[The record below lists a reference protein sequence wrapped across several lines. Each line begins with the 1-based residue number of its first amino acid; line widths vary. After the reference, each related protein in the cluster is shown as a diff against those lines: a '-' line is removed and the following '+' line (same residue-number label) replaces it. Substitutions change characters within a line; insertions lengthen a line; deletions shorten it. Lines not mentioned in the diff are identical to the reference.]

1 MESQSRYFSCSDFFD
16 GNLEFSRDDVIRSSL
31 SSRNGKRNGPKRPP
45 QPSLAAVAQNSVY
58 RSPQT
63 FRSPSLRV
71 RTLPGVPTPP
81 ARSHG
86 LSRSYSNPKME
97 YSNDLNLN
105 NLEISSNKNI
115 EAEEPV
121 EVKRTEEEL
130 NVLEPNKEHSDKSFG
145 IDQWLSMKEQL
156 DQNAIEDISNHS
168 SISSEHSSI
177 ASSASAMA
185 RKAKSVKSLI
195 SKKFRIKSKS
205 SSVMSLRTTD
215 GGSSSHDSSESQPFK
230 VKDSR
235 KMPKTMLRH
244 LDNVT
249 LRQRLQPSKN
259 GDPVIVM
266 KFNSDGN
273 LLATAGKD
281 SFVYVWVLNKHKHQF
296 NSNRKSIEVTPEF
309 LAAEEEEEGPFCP
322 VPLRKYFGH
331 SDHVVDLS
339 WSFKQN
345 DNWLLSCSI
354 DKTIKLWHISKDEA
368 ILTFSNSEI
377 PKSVLFHPKDN
388 CKFLAGFLDGRI
400 EMWNIPNRKATHRY
414 KADSR
419 NKNGAA
425 ITSLLFLPKRDQAIF
440 GTMDGRCILLDI
452 RENDFFFH
460 TELALSSQAVTGIE
474 PVPNDPNQ
482 ILVTSTDSR
491 IRCYSLQDNS
501 IMCRYKGFTNANSLG
516 MFIKAGL
523 SPDGRYIISG
533 SEDGHVYSWEKTQ
546 LHNSFKAKR
555 DKNNHFQYI
564 KCHNAPVHSAI
575 FHPCPDVVSPSIIM
589 GIISSDENGHIN
601 VFTKSRPSV
610 TSS

>member
-1 MESQSRYFSCSDFFD
+1 
-16 GNLEFSRDDVIRSSL
+16 
-31 SSRNGKRNGPKRPP
+31 
-45 QPSLAAVAQNSVY
+45 
-58 RSPQT
+58 
-63 FRSPSLRV
+63 
-71 RTLPGVPTPP
+71 
-81 ARSHG
+81 
-86 LSRSYSNPKME
+86 
-97 YSNDLNLN
+97 
-105 NLEISSNKNI
+105 
-115 EAEEPV
+115 
-121 EVKRTEEEL
+121 
-130 NVLEPNKEHSDKSFG
+130 
-145 IDQWLSMKEQL
+145 
-156 DQNAIEDISNHS
+156 
-168 SISSEHSSI
+168 
-177 ASSASAMA
+177 MA

-354 DKTIKLWHISKDEA
+354 DKTIKLWHISKHEA

-388 CKFLAGFLDGRI
+388 CKFLAGFLG
-400 EMWNIPNRKATHRY
+400 
-414 KADSR
+414 
-419 NKNGAA
+419 
-425 ITSLLFLPKRDQAIF
+425 
-440 GTMDGRCILLDI
+440 
-452 RENDFFFH
+452 
-460 TELALSSQAVTGIE
+460 
-474 PVPNDPNQ
+474 
-482 ILVTSTDSR
+482 
-491 IRCYSLQDNS
+491 
-501 IMCRYKGFTNANSLG
+501 
-516 MFIKAGL
+516 
-523 SPDGRYIISG
+523 
-533 SEDGHVYSWEKTQ
+533 
-546 LHNSFKAKR
+546 
-555 DKNNHFQYI
+555 
-564 KCHNAPVHSAI
+564 
-575 FHPCPDVVSPSIIM
+575 
-589 GIISSDENGHIN
+589 
-601 VFTKSRPSV
+601 KSN
-610 TSS
+610 